1 MKPGYRRAKDQ
12 TQHRAH
18 AELAGRFGWREE
30 RLVGVLQGGN
40 SGAHTRSS
48 VHLLQRVT
56 NTIILRFAVLGTQ
69 TLPQTAKP
77 GMTKSL
83 LASYE

>member
-1 MKPGYRRAKDQ
+1 
-12 TQHRAH
+12 
-18 AELAGRFGWREE
+18 
-30 RLVGVLQGGN
+30 
-40 SGAHTRSS
+40 
-48 VHLLQRVT
+48 LLQRVT